1 MTACRWKGRWESRIT
16 QHEAVCSLPG
26 TPHILG
32 NAGRGFAAAG
42 PSLADAQT
50 GSAAGATFTGM
61 GTRVLVIEEGIG
73 AGGDSSHPRHPPFF
87 CHSLSGC
94 AGSGTPSSRGR
105 ARVQASLLGLPECM
119 FRHLTTARFFFFP
132 VVFSPKVPI
141 KIKLSVVSAVEIR
154 PT

>member
-1 MTACRWKGRWESRIT
+1 MWEGRWESGIT
-16 QHEAVCSLPG
+16 PREAARSLPG

-50 GSAAGATFTGM
+50 GSAAGAAFTGI
-61 GTRVLVIEEGIG
+61 GIWVLVTREGIG
-73 AGGDSSHPRHPPFF
+73 AGGDSSHPRHPPFS

-94 AGSGTPSSRGR
+94 EGSGTPSSRGR
-105 ARVQASLLGLPECM
+105 ARVQALLLGLPECM
-119 FRHLTTARFFFFP
+119 FRHLTPARFFFFFP

-141 KIKLSVVSAVEIR
+141 KIKLSVASAVEIR